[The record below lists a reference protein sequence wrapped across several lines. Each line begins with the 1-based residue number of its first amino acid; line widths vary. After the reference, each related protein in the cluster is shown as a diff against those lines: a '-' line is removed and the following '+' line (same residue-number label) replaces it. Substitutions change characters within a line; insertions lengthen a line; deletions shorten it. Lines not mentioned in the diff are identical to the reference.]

1 MTITTERMEKAI
13 TYLAETDQ
21 TCADLRADMERA
33 EFKAKAIRDA
43 LFMRLTGTVAER
55 TAQAGAMA
63 EYHEA
68 MNRYFGFVSA
78 YESVKNK
85 RSTEAIVCECWR
97 SVNSNRKQGIV
108 A

>member
-1 MTITTERMEKAI
+1 MTITTERMEKALS
-13 TYLAETDQ
+13 YLAETDE
-21 TCADLRADMERA
+21 TCAQLRADMERS

-55 TAQAGAMA
+55 TAQAGASD
-63 EYHEA
+63 EYGEA
-68 MNRYFGFVSA
+68 MNRYFDYLAAF
-78 YESVKNK
+78 EHVKNR

-108 A
+108 T

>member
-33 EFKAKAIRDA
+33 EFKARAVKDA

-55 TAQAGAMA
+55 TAQAGASD
-63 EYHEA
+63 EYGEA
-68 MNRYFGFVSA
+68 MNRYFDYLA
-78 YESVKNK
+78 AWEHVKNK
-85 RSTEAIVCECWR
+85 RQTEAIVVEAWR
-97 SVNSNRKQGIV
+97 SLNSSRNRGNV
-108 A
+108 

>member
-33 EFKAKAIRDA
+33 EFKAKAVRDA
-43 LFMRLTGTVAER
+43 QIKHGDGTVADR
-55 TAQAGAMA
+55 TAAAGSSP
-63 EYHEA
+63 EYESA
-68 MNRYFGFVSA
+68 MNRYFDFIAA
-78 YESVKNK
+78 YEHVKNR

>member
-1 MTITTERMEKAI
+1 MTITTERMEKALS
-13 TYLAETDQ
+13 YLAETDE
-21 TCADLRADMERA
+21 TCANLRADMERA

-55 TAQAGAMA
+55 TAQAGEKA

-97 SVNSNRKQGIV
+97 SLNANRRQG
-108 A
+108 

>member
-1 MTITTERMEKAI
+1 MTITTERMEQALD
-13 TYLAETDQ
+13 YLSETDE
-21 TCADLRADMERA
+21 TCAQLHADMERA
-33 EFKAKAIRDA
+33 EWKAKAVRDA

-55 TAQAGAMA
+55 TAQAGASD
-63 EYHEA
+63 EYKEA
-68 MNRYFGFVSA
+68 MNRYFDFIAA
-78 YESVKNK
+78 YEHVKNR

>member
-1 MTITTERMEKAI
+1 MTITTERMEKALS
-13 TYLAETDQ
+13 YLAETDE
-21 TCADLRADMERA
+21 TCANLRADMERA

-55 TAQAGAMA
+55 TAQAGEKA

-85 RSTEAIVCECWR
+85 RSTESIVCECWR
-97 SVNSNRKQGIV
+97 SLNANRRQG